1 LQGPFGQVHRALLAL
16 LVHTLYITHHR
27 VCLVQLV
34 FMEQVEVPLLIAL
47 GRSRALRVRMQLL
60 ELPPRRMHAHFA
72 LPAQHHPQEAHL
84 KPHVL
89 RVELENAG
97 LELLV

>member
-1 LQGPFGQVHRALLAL
+1 MVHHRA
-16 LVHTLYITHHR
+16 
-27 VCLVQLV
+27 CLVQLV
-34 FMEQVEVPLLIAL
+34 FMEQVEAPILVAL
-47 GRSRALRVRMQLL
+47 DRSRALRVHMQLQ
-60 ELPPRRMHAHFA
+60 ELPPLQMHAHFV

-97 LELLV
+97 LEQLV